1 MAQQLLERYS
11 TFIWQMERR
20 KPLYRIQTNDHHIAR
35 KLKKRPNAKLCCYGV
50 NAPFWI
56 FQLSYSSPS
65 YAVIGLSNITG
76 ADVEETS
83 DKGVFVSYTPKQL
96 TIQNNVYPPILGND
110 DD

>member
-1 MAQQLLERYS
+1 MAQLLEQYS

-20 KPLYRIQTNDHHIAR
+20 KPIYRIQTNDHRVAR
-35 KLKKRPNAKLCCYGV
+35 KLKKRPKAKICVWGI

-56 FQLSYSSPS
+56 FQVQYSSPS

-83 DKGVFVSYTPKQL
+83 ESGVFVS
-96 TIQNNVYPPILGND
+96 
-110 DD
+110 

>member
-1 MAQQLLERYS
+1 MAQLLEQYS

-20 KPLYRIQTNDHHIAR
+20 KPIYRIQTNDHRVAR
-35 KLKKRPNAKLCCYGV
+35 KLKKRPKAKICVWGI

-56 FQLSYSSPS
+56 FQVQYSSPS

-83 DKGVFVSYTPKQL
+83 ESGVFVSYTPKQL
-96 TIQNNVYPPILGND
+96 TITND
-110 DD
+110 